1 MPDTA
6 INVQGPMVCAQVSQ
20 IMEAIHIVMV
30 PTIVGLNMVSDYFV
44 AELFHI
50 F

>member
-20 IMEAIHIVMV
+20 IMEAIHIVIIMV
-30 PTIVGLNMVSDYFV
+30 VTSSAGLNMVSGNFCN
-44 AELFHI
+44 
-50 F
+50 